1 MVLVRERSRRFLVL
15 LAIAG
20 GAVALVI
27 ALTGSL
33 VAAVVAG
40 VLVAGAGLAAATN
53 GATGA
58 PVHDP
63 GRRRFLALLGG
74 LGLVAVTGGVA
85 AGRTVKRLVK
95 PDPKPTLDAMA
106 RDLGTEHLELVR
118 RQFHPERSG
127 DLQLVLA
134 PYNSSNYANESRSLV
149 KDDPRSSHASVW
161 MYLERI
167 PLFVWAPGI
176 VEPSDNTDRV
186 TLADLAPTTA
196 HLMGFDG
203 FRAPE
208 GRVLPGIERPAA
220 PPKVIVT
227 FVIDG
232 GGWNVL
238 THWDDPDPS
247 KTAWPQM
254 KRLMRES
261 ANYRNATVGSFPA
274 VTACAHA
281 TIGTGAFPRTHG
293 ITGHNLRS
301 DGRTTKAWGSPGQAD
316 PSFLLVPTLA
326 DAWNERTDD
335 GAWVG
340 ELGYQIWHLGMLGR
354 GGHRPLGDKPV
365 AVLWDED
372 GGGGW
377 IPQNPEIY
385 RMPRSWPGIE
395 RLDELTTAYADPGV
409 DDQYTLKGKKAMCC
423 TPPIIEYQGDII
435 AAAFDSEPIGEG
447 PNTSLLYIN
456 VKAPDYAGHV
466 YNFLS
471 LRQKFALLETDR
483 QIARVAQIL
492 EERFAPGEYALIV
505 TADHGQ
511 CPTVNLAGGVRLDPI
526 QIQEDLER
534 EFGRSMFGI
543 IESVV
548 PSEIY
553 LSRRAMAD
561 AGITDADI
569 AAWLRGYVYGENIG
583 PYVPEEAIDRDR
595 LDQRIFSAV
604 FPVSY
609 LEELA
614 TADISSLG
622 AGVYEGDPFGIPP
635 ITW

>member
-1 MVLVRERSRRFLVL
+1 MRPLSNRALVL
-15 LAIAG
+15 LTLAG
-20 GAVALVI
+20 GALALVVVF
-27 ALTGSL
+27 TGSL
-33 VAAVVAG
+33 ITG
-40 VLVAGAGLAAATN
+40 SLTGLLVAGTAFVVARNRGTSDD
-53 GATGA
+53 
-58 PVHDP
+58 PIDP

-74 LGLVAVTGGVA
+74 LGLVGVTSGAA
-85 AGRTVKRLVK
+85 AGRAAKVLMR
-95 PDPKPTLDAMA
+95 PDPDPDLEAMA
-106 RDLGTEHLELVR
+106 RDLGADHLELVR

-134 PYNSSNYANESRSLV
+134 PYNSSNYENESTSLV
-149 KDDPRSSHASVW
+149 RDDPRSSHASVW

-167 PLFVWAPGI
+167 PLFVYAPGI
-176 VEPSDNTDRV
+176 VEPSDSTERV
-186 TLADLAPTTA
+186 TLADVAPTTA

-208 GRVLPGIERPAA
+208 GSVLPGIERPAT
-220 PPKVIVT
+220 PPKVVVT

-238 THWDDPDPS
+238 QHWDDPDET
-247 KTAWPQM
+247 KTAWPEM
-254 KRLMRES
+254 KRLMSQS
-261 ANYRNATVGSFPA
+261 ANFRDAIVGTFPA

-293 ITGHNLRS
+293 ITGHNLRY
-301 DGRTTKAWGSPGQAD
+301 DGRPTKAWGSPGSAD

-326 DAWNERTDD
+326 EAWNRETDD

-354 GGHRPLGDKPV
+354 GGSRPLGDKPV

-377 IPQNPEIY
+377 ISQNPDIY

-395 RLDELTTAYADPGV
+395 RLDELVGAYADPGV
-409 DDQYTLKGKKAMCC
+409 DDRYTLKGKKAQCC
-423 TPPIIEYQGDII
+423 SPPIIEYQGDLIE
-435 AAAFDSEPIGEG
+435 ATFDSEPIGEG
-447 PNTSLLYIN
+447 ANTSLLYIN

-466 YNFLS
+466 YNYLS
-471 LRQKFALLETDR
+471 LRQRFAIAETDR
-483 QIARVAQIL
+483 QIGRVARIL
-492 EERFAPGEYALIV
+492 QERFAPGEYVLIV

-511 CPTVNLAGGVRLDPI
+511 CPTVNLSGGVRLDPI

-534 EFGRSMFGI
+534 RYGRSVFGL

-561 AGITDADI
+561 TGITDAEI
-569 AAWLRGYVYGENIG
+569 AAWLRDYRYGDNIG
-583 PYVPEEAIDRDR
+583 PYVPEEAIDRER
-595 LDQRIFSAV
+595 FDQPIFAAV
-604 FPVSY
+604 FPTSY
-609 LEELA
+609 LEHLA
-614 TADISSLG
+614 SADLSAYGPGVFESDPLG
-622 AGVYEGDPFGIPP
+622 LPP

>member
-1 MVLVRERSRRFLVL
+1 MSKRE
-15 LAIAG
+15 
-20 GAVALVI
+20 
-27 ALTGSL
+27 
-33 VAAVVAG
+33 
-40 VLVAGAGLAAATN
+40 
-53 GATGA
+53 
-58 PVHDP
+58 D
-63 GRRRFLALLGG
+63 
-74 LGLVAVTGGVA
+74 
-85 AGRTVKRLVK
+85 
-95 PDPKPTLDAMA
+95 
-106 RDLGTEHLELVR
+106 
-118 RQFHPERSG
+118 
-127 DLQLVLA
+127 
-134 PYNSSNYANESRSLV
+134 
-149 KDDPRSSHASVW
+149 
-161 MYLERI
+161 
-167 PLFVWAPGI
+167 
-176 VEPSDNTDRV
+176 
-186 TLADLAPTTA
+186 
-196 HLMGFDG
+196 
-203 FRAPE
+203 RAPD
-208 GRVLPGIERPAA
+208 GRVLPGIERPAT

-238 THWDDPDPS
+238 THWDDPDPA
-247 KTAWPQM
+247 KTAWPEM

-261 ANYRNATVGSFPA
+261 ASYRNAIVGSFPA

-281 TIGTGAFPRTHG
+281 TIGTGAFPDTHG
-293 ITGHNLRS
+293 ITGHNLRYH
-301 DGRTTKAWGSPGQAD
+301 GKPTKAWGSPGEAD

-326 DAWNERTDD
+326 DAWNEHTND

-385 RMPRSWPGIE
+385 RMPRSWPDIQ
-395 RLDELTTAYADPGV
+395 RLDELTAAYADPGV
-409 DDQYTLKGKKAMCC
+409 DDQYTLKGKKAACC
-423 TPPIIEYQGDII
+423 TPPIIEYQGDVIE
-435 AAAFDSEPIGEG
+435 AAFDSEPIGEG

-483 QIARVAQIL
+483 QIARVARIL
-492 EERFAPGEYALIV
+492 RERFEPGEYALIV

-526 QIQEDLER
+526 QIEEDIER
-534 EFGRSMFGI
+534 RFGRSVFGL

-561 AGITDADI
+561 VGITDADV
-569 AAWLRGYVYGENIG
+569 AAWLEDYVYEENIG
-583 PYVPEEAIDRDR
+583 PYVPDEAISFDR

-604 FPVSY
+604 FPSSY

-614 TADISSLG
+614 TADIASYG
-622 AGVYEGDPFGIPP
+622 PGEYEGDPFGVPP